1 MQRFQY
7 IVLLFFLVG
16 TLPAQTLI
24 EKFRSQ
30 SVAPQSINQRDLID
44 RSRLWAQNDFNMDG
58 YPEVIY
64 RDSLFFRFYSVPDQ
78 EEFVFSI
85 PASLGIPEIPIWAL
99 YDVDG
104 IAPLELIVVTCAQCE
119 SDQPER
125 TGHVL
130 SLNMNENTATITNTL
145 PNIIGF
151 FDVDGDEL
159 VDLIQYDRDNRELI
173 VSGVAVTDGLQPE
186 TGETGTW
193 RSASTYAIDLKYE
206 SGSMEQT
213 RLPYLPGAFQ
223 RQDDWDLNGDG
234 VNEIVLTQL
243 DSTGAA
249 MGLRVI
255 NGRNQNTR
263 FTLPFPEGN
272 DDIRSGFRGFYDVD
286 GVNGKEIYLGNRTV
300 IDLDQNVYHLP
311 EHFIPF
317 GFADIDQDSLPDIIG
332 RDTMRQRVQIW
343 GAMTTTSLTPTLT
356 QAMGFTLLPAYPNP
370 MSDVVTIPVHLQQPA
385 RLTLTV
391 HDLTGRQLDLLR
403 DEQLPPGEYQ
413 FEWSRPDL
421 PGGVYFYRLRVG
433 EQMVTRKLI
442 KE

>member
-44 RSRLWAQNDFNMDG
+44 RSRLWAQNDFTMDG

-78 EEFVFSI
+78 EEFIFSI
-85 PASLGIPEIPIWAL
+85 PASLGVPEIPIWAL

-104 IAPLELIVVTCAQCE
+104 IAPLELIVVTCAQCD

-125 TGHVL
+125 TGHIL
-130 SLNMNENTATITNTL
+130 SLNTNDNTATITNTL

-159 VDLIQYDRDNRELI
+159 VDLIQYDRGNQELV
-173 VSGVAVTDGLQPE
+173 VSGVAVDNGLLPSDE
-186 TGETGTW
+186 PTGTW

-206 SGSMEQT
+206 SDEGA

-249 MGLRVI
+249 RGLRVI

-272 DDIRSGFRGFYDVD
+272 EDIRSGFRGFYDVD

-300 IDLDQNVYHLP
+300 VDLDQNFYQLP

-332 RDTMRQRVQIW
+332 RDTMTQRVQVW
-343 GAMTTTSLTPTLT
+343 GAMTTTSLAPIISQQLGIAI
-356 QAMGFTLLPAYPNP
+356 QPPFPNP
-370 MSDVVTIPVHLQQPA
+370 MKSQTNLVITVPQPT
-385 RLTLTV
+385 RV
-391 HDLTGRQLDLLR
+391 QISIHDLHGRLLHVLADSQLT
-403 DEQLPPGEYQ
+403 PGEHT
-413 FEWSRPDL
+413 FSWVRPDL
-421 PGGVYFYRLRVG
+421 PAGAYIYRVFANG
-433 EQMVTRKLI
+433 QMSAGKI
-442 KE
+442 WKQ